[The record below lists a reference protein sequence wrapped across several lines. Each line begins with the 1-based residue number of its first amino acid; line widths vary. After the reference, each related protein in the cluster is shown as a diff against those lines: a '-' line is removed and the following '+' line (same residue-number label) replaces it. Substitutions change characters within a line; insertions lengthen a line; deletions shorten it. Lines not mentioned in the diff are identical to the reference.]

1 MQKYTK
7 LTLVLVIIF
16 AIGGYLLM
24 SNVNKESINTNNT
37 QTQDDKVSKETTV
50 PEITSEIPPNAIVS
64 QASSQT
70 KSQAPQTAPK
80 PSNTLTYKGQYFP
93 FEFSYPVDFRPVKN
107 PKPSNQDGETG
118 TYNFNFLA
126 INGGI
131 AGFVSFYVSL
141 GDSTQYEDL
150 IATHPDNYSK
160 VIINGNQFYKHTEK
174 ESSSNKG
181 YRIEYI
187 TFKNG
192 VEYRFSLIVSNGDR
206 RDLDISSYKT
216 QSDMLESIVRSLRIS

>member
-131 AGFVSFYVSL
+131 AGFVSFYVSPD
-141 GDSTQYEDL
+141 DSAQYEEL
-150 IATHPDNYSK
+150 VTTYPEIYSK
-160 VIINGNQFYKHTEK
+160 VTINNNLFYRRLEK
-174 ESSSNKG
+174 ISNSNSG
-181 YRIEYI
+181 YRVEYT

-192 VEYRFSLIVSNGDR
+192 VGYRFSLVVTNGDKK
-206 RDLDISSYKT
+206 DLDVTAYQTPFSMF
-216 QSDMLESIVRSLRIS
+216 DNVVRSLKIN